1 MAAFKLI
8 IEDDAGKQIIVPFAK
23 DVITIGRKEGNTIRL
38 TERNVSRKHARLTK
52 ENGHVLVED
61 LESYNG
67 IRLNGERISGRVQV
81 AEGDTIQI
89 GDYHLAIHSQDG
101 AGAKPAGSA
110 DPNTTA
116 QMRSVSAPTTL
127 APEDDEFAGDT
138 QRWEAPAE
146 LSPVPV
152 GNALMTQEEPA
163 VIPTAT
169 AEEAMPGA
177 FASAAAAD
185 EGNAFASAGDTQDTK
200 RSAPSSPVVSLSV
213 GAVAALSARKHEVEL
228 EPTVRQTASPAP
240 VSVPGSGHL
249 GEVPRPAAPAHGHG
263 SGPNPALSEDTAT
276 MRAPPA
282 PAEDLLLPR
291 LVVLNTIFA
300 GSVFPLR
307 ATEQVIGRTDE
318 NDITIEHRSVSRNH
332 AKLVREG
339 DRVRILDLKSANGVL
354 VNDEEVEQ
362 AVLQPGDVVELGR
375 VRMRFVPVGERFAV
389 PPDEIE
395 RARIADAAGDD
406 FESDAA
412 TGITNPVRP
421 KTAQISDA
429 SLDLPS
435 SPLSMR
441 KLPMPVLAGAG
452 VLVVLLIII
461 VVLLSR
467 GDDEHSAVTPLQ
479 PPDPR
484 VVVVDKPVD
493 PVPADPVAPPT
504 PPADPGAD
512 PALADPGVP
521 PKDPALPAADPALD
535 PAADPPPDPAA
546 TPRPPDPTRVKKA
559 EPKMSKAEIESAIR
573 EARQFYLQGKNER
586 VIEVIKPVTKV
597 DKNNADAW
605 KLHGMAAQKLGRLQ
619 TMCAAYAELLRL
631 RPVGPDADQAR
642 ENRKTANCK

>member
-101 AGAKPAGSA
+101 AAKGSGAG
-110 DPNTTA
+110 DPNATA
-116 QMRSVSAPTTL
+116 QMRSVAAPTTL
-127 APEDDEFAGDT
+127 APDDDEFAGDT

-152 GNALMTQEEPA
+152 GNAMMTQEEPA

-169 AEEAMPGA
+169 AEEAAPGA
-177 FASAAAAD
+177 LASSLGAD
-185 EGNAFASAGDTQDTK
+185 DGNTFGSAGDTVDTM
-200 RSAPSSPVVSLSV
+200 RSSPAVLALSH
-213 GAVAALSARKHEVEL
+213 GGQAVASQAARKHEVEL

-249 GEVPRPAAPAHGHG
+249 GDVPRPASSAALG

-282 PAEDLLLPR
+282 PAEDVAQPR

-300 GSVFPLR
+300 GSAFPLR
-307 ATEQVIGRTDE
+307 STEQVIGRTDE

-362 AVLQPGDVVELGR
+362 AVLQSGDVVELGR
-375 VRMRFVPVGERFAV
+375 VRLRFVPVGERFAV
-389 PPDEIE
+389 AADEIE

-406 FESDAA
+406 FESDAG
-412 TGITNPVRP
+412 TGVTNPVRS
-421 KTAQISDA
+421 KTAVISDG
-429 SLDLPS
+429 SVELPS
-435 SPLSMR
+435 AALGLR
-441 KLPMPVLAGAG
+441 KLPVPVLAGAG

-467 GDDEHSAVTPLQ
+467 GDDQQPAVTPL
-479 PPDPR
+479 PPQDTR
-484 VVVVDKPVD
+484 VAVVPPPVD
-493 PVPADPVAPPT
+493 PAPADPS
-504 PPADPGAD
+504 
-512 PALADPGVP
+512 VP
-521 PKDPALPAADPALD
+521 PAADPVHIEPAVPSPD
-535 PAADPPPDPAA
+535 PVQPVVDPDVEVEPDPPPDPTTAPR
-546 TPRPPDPTRVKKA
+546 TPDGARPKKP
-559 EPKMSKAEIESAIR
+559 EPKMSRADIEAAIR
-573 EARQFYLQGKNER
+573 EARTFYLQGKHEKA
-586 VIEVIKPVTKV
+586 IEVIRPVTKA
-597 DKNNADAW
+597 DKNNDVAW
-605 KLHGMAAQKLGRLQ
+605 KLLGMAAQKLGRLQ
-619 TMCAAYAELLRL
+619 TMCTAYGELLRL
-631 RPVGPDADQAR
+631 QPSGPDADQAR
-642 ENRKTANCK
+642 LNRTTAKCR

>member
-81 AEGDTIQI
+81 SEGDTIQI
-89 GDYHLAIHSQDG
+89 GDYHLAIHSQEG
-101 AGAKPAGSA
+101 AAAKPSGSG
-110 DPNTTA
+110 DPNATA
-116 QMRSVSAPTTL
+116 QMRSVSAPTTM

-152 GNALMTQEEPA
+152 GNAMLTQEEPA

-169 AEEAMPGA
+169 AEEAAPSA
-177 FASAAAAD
+177 FSSAVAAD
-185 EGNAFASAGDTQDTK
+185 DGNAFASSADSARAAPFSPLVTVTVGGSATQ
-200 RSAPSSPVVSLSV
+200 
-213 GAVAALSARKHEVEL
+213 SARKHEIEL
-228 EPTVRQTASPAP
+228 EPTVRQAASPAP

-249 GEVPRPAAPAHGHG
+249 GEVPRPSAPPPALG
-263 SGPNPALSEDTAT
+263 SGPNPALAEDTAT
-276 MRAPPA
+276 MRAPASPG
-282 PAEDLLLPR
+282 EDVALPR

-300 GSVFPLR
+300 GSAFPLR
-307 ATEQVIGRTDE
+307 TTEQVIGRTDE

-362 AVLQPGDVVELGR
+362 AVLQSGDVVELGR
-375 VRMRFVPVGERFAV
+375 VRMRFVPVGERFSV

-406 FESDAA
+406 FESDAG

-421 KTAQISDA
+421 KTAQVSSSDLA
-429 SLDLPS
+429 IPS
-435 SPLSMR
+435 STLGLR
-441 KLPMPVLAGAG
+441 KLPVPVLAGAG

-467 GDDEHSAVTPLQ
+467 GDDEQPAVTPLR
-479 PPDPR
+479 PEDPR
-484 VVVVDKPVD
+484 VVVDPPVD
-493 PVPADPVAPPT
+493 PPPPDPPADPALTDPAVPPPDPT
-504 PPADPGAD
+504 PPAPDGAVDPNVD
-512 PALADPGVP
+512 PA
-521 PKDPALPAADPALD
+521 
-535 PAADPPPDPAA
+535 PDPAA
-546 TPRPPDPTRVKKA
+546 RPPDPTRVKRP
-559 EPKMSKAEIESAIR
+559 EPRMSKADIDSAILQ
-573 EARQFYLQGKNER
+573 ARTFYLQGKHEKA
-586 VIEVIKPVTKV
+586 IEAIKPVTKA
-597 DKNNADAW
+597 DKNNDAAW
-605 KLHGMAAQKLGRLQ
+605 KLLGMAAQKLGKLR
-619 TMCAAYAELLRL
+619 TMCTAYDELLRL
-631 RPVGPDADQAR
+631 RPTGVDAEQAR
-642 ENRKTANCK
+642 ANRKAANCK